1 MEQAHTGPDDFPTDG
16 VQLSHFL
23 VVSNYAR
30 SLRFYREIL
39 GATLMHEL
47 PGTLGILTFRDSQI
61 LLSAPRVPMG
71 DIPANRPNV
80 ISDLTIRV
88 PRCLAAYEVLR
99 SRGAEFI
106 TPPFLSGDVVRAFFQ
121 DPDGH
126 LLEIAERRETGVR
139 LMG

>member
-1 MEQAHTGPDDFPTDG
+1 MEQAHARPDDFPTDG

-23 VVSNYAR
+23 EVSNYAR
-30 SLRFYREIL
+30 SLKFYREIL
-39 GATLMHEL
+39 GATLTHEL

-61 LLSAPRVPMG
+61 LLSAPRGPTG
-71 DIPANRPNV
+71 DRPANRPSV

-106 TPPFLSGDVVRAFFQ
+106 TPPFLSGDVVRAFFH

-126 LLEIAERRETGVR
+126 LLEIAERRET
-139 LMG
+139 